1 MNMSFEIATK
11 TILEFVAHERVPCL
25 EVIDCLQ
32 TGLPPGIHYDGI
44 FIRGLALHLMNFYK
58 RNWHIGGSNGVN
70 KAFLANDGKI
80 FKAIERILVK

>member
-1 MNMSFEIATK
+1 MSMSFEIATK
-11 TILEFVAHERVPCL
+11 TILEFVGQERVPCF
-25 EVIDCLQ
+25 IDCLQ
-32 TGLPPGIHYDGI
+32 TGLPSGIHYDGI

-70 KAFLANDGKI
+70 KAFLAKDGKI